1 MSSDELMPF
10 SINVP
15 EEVLVD
21 LRRRLRE
28 TRWSDETDAEP
39 WRYGPPLAYMRRFAD
54 HWLNHYDWRRQ

>member
-39 WRYGPPLAYMRRFAD
+39 WRYGPPLADVLCHRCAMATF
-54 HWLNHYDWRRQ
+54 Q